1 MRRNASVSSVRYA
14 PLILCTVAPLRLVA
28 SAPLHAA
35 HATAHL
41 ILSRRGAN
49 PLSTAITEPD
59 DGSEDV
65 FVHRTSIQG
74 AEMLQV
80 SCPVKTSAQEACALA
95 APTMNGPL
103 TLTPTPKPQP

>member
-1 MRRNASVSSVRYA
+1 MLRNASVSSVRYA

-95 APTMNGPL
+95 TPTMNGPL